1 MPEPPNAEPIS
12 LKDLVAL
19 NEEIAALVRAGIPLE
34 VGLGG
39 SRSLP
44 RKLQA
49 ITERL
54 RLEMERG
61 ASLPQALRNCGA
73 DLPASYLTLVEA
85 GLRSNRLSDALI
97 AASTFART
105 LMDMQQHVRSALI
118 YPMLVLS
125 AAYVFFLLIMQD
137 LLPRLA
143 QMLVQF
149 HTAPGF
155 VLSCLEGLSRTILYW
170 GPAIPL
176 VAIAAAMW
184 MGIIPTAVSRRP
196 MAVLRRLSWIPWM
209 RRILVDVQS
218 ASFCQLMSLLVEQEV
233 PLADALE
240 LASSG
245 SADRELNRECHRVAA
260 DLRGGTPLN
269 QALRGTQRIP
279 AFTRWMLTAGQTQS
293 ALPAVMS
300 TLADIYRHRARSQTD
315 LFRMSAPLILTIVIG
330 GGAVAGYCLL
340 LFIPMRNLFM
350 DLSASLH

>member
-61 ASLPQALRNCGA
+61 GSLPQALRNCGA
-73 DLPASYLTLVEA
+73 ELPVSYLTLVEA

-105 LMDMQQHVRSALI
+105 LLDMQQHVRSALI

-125 AAYVFFLLIMQD
+125 AAYVFFLLIMED

-149 HTAPGF
+149 HAAPGF
-155 VLSCLEGLSRTILYW
+155 VLSCLEGLSRTIFYW
-170 GPAIPL
+170 G
-176 VAIAAAMW
+176 
-184 MGIIPTAVSRRP
+184 
-196 MAVLRRLSWIPWM
+196 
-209 RRILVDVQS
+209 
-218 ASFCQLMSLLVEQEV
+218 
-233 PLADALE
+233 
-240 LASSG
+240 
-245 SADRELNRECHRVAA
+245 DRK
-260 DLRGGTPLN
+260 
-269 QALRGTQRIP
+269 
-279 AFTRWMLTAGQTQS
+279 S
-293 ALPAVMS
+293 
-300 TLADIYRHRARSQTD
+300 
-315 LFRMSAPLILTIVIG
+315 
-330 GGAVAGYCLL
+330 
-340 LFIPMRNLFM
+340 
-350 DLSASLH
+350 